1 MKAIFENIKN
11 LTINMKFLFTC
22 LTVFFFSLSVS
33 AQDPGSSVPNAIFY
47 NRDNTPFSTYN
58 IPSGKQSLIFFFDA
72 TCGHCQKV
80 VSEINKRY
88 KELSNVNVYLI
99 SQDEYR
105 SIDYF
110 TTTFAKQFS
119 VQKNVK
125 VLQDRDHVFIMAF
138 HPKQYPSIYLYGPD
152 KKLKFYTS
160 NEKEVNKFFSLVK

>member
-1 MKAIFENIKN
+1 
-11 LTINMKFLFTC
+11 MKFLFTC

-33 AQDPGSSVPNAIFY
+33 AQDQGSSIPNAIFY
-47 NRDNTPFSTYN
+47 NRDNTPFSTYS
-58 IPSGKQSLIFFFDA
+58 IPGGKQALIFFFDA

-80 VSEINKRY
+80 VAEVSKRS
-88 KELSNVNVYLI
+88 KELANVNVYLI

-110 TTTFAKQFS
+110 TSTFAKQL
-119 VQKNVK
+119 VAQKNVK

-160 NEKEVNKFFSLVK
+160 SDKEVSKFFSLVK